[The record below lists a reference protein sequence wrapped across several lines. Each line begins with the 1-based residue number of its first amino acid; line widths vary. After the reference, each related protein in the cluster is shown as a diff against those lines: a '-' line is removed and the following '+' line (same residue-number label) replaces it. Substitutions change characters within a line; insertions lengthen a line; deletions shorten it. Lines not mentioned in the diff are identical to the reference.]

1 LVPGTGESKAILCY
15 KARPLPQPPFSPQVD
30 LKISLKFQLL
40 QIETVTIKD
49 DNVRGLWEA
58 FSAAE
63 LSQTVGNVFHFCVR
77 SGACPDFGCGALVPA
92 EHCGVAT
99 RLLRRPIT
107 CTGLRSAALART
119 CEERVGKETNC
130 DP

>member
-63 LSQTVGNVFHFCVR
+63 LSQTVGNVFIFASQAGRVR
-77 SGACPDFGCGALVPA
+77 ISDVVLWYQ
-92 EHCGVAT
+92 
-99 RLLRRPIT
+99 
-107 CTGLRSAALART
+107 RSIA
-119 CEERVGKETNC
+119 G
-130 DP
+130 